1 MKKQQHENPHYQ
13 VWGIWES
20 EECVLMSGYIL
31 YIIYQIMSGYIL
43 YIITLYYILYYIS
56 YYVWIYIIRSGYG
69 RKAEDPN
76 VISGPKNCGQ

>member
-31 YIIYQIMSGYIL
+31 YIILLYYIIYYIMSGYIL
-43 YIITLYYILYYIS
+43 
-56 YYVWIYIIRSGYG
+56 YIIRSGYG
-69 RKAEDPN
+69 RKAEDLN